1 MNALIEILLAILL
14 LVNLL
19 LAGTGR
25 LRAAIRFVA
34 FQGVL
39 VGLLPLLTGNW
50 ILALINVSVKGIA
63 LPTLL
68 RYAAEKAQASYELE
82 PLVSFR
88 ASQLIVFLLSAASF
102 AVAKG
107 LHVQEGQ
114 PMELAIPVAFAM
126 MGTGLFLTCAR
137 RKAITQVLGFLTFEN
152 GITVFGSGLMIE
164 YGLIAELG
172 ILLDVFVLAFVL
184 GIAIYQIKRTFSSI
198 DTDKLNHLHDR

>member
-1 MNALIEILLAILL
+1 MTALIEILLAVLL
-14 LVNLL
+14 LLNLL

-34 FQGVL
+34 LQGLL

-50 ILALINVSVKGIA
+50 GLALINVSVKGIA
-63 LPTLL
+63 LPALL

-88 ASQLIVFLLSAASF
+88 ASQLIVFLLTAASF
-102 AVAKG
+102 GVAKG

-114 PMELAIPVAFAM
+114 TLELAIPVAFAM

-152 GITVFGSGLMIE
+152 GITVFGSGLMLE

-172 ILLDVFVLAFVL
+172 VLLDVFVLAFVL
-184 GIAIYQIKRTFSSI
+184 GIAIYQIKRTFASI